1 MQGKPGAQKQPAV
14 AAATVIQTHIV
25 ERLACAN
32 MEQVM
37 RNRAVV
43 FVPVVARFGRRMCR
57 YSTAIGTGIVTTN
70 YTYLRLRLVP
80 IRFQAPVHSRGIAF
94 TTPRFTASLAGMIVF
109 GDGPSLPL
117 NVHWDLMNE
126 ASIAIRCTTYL

>member
-43 FVPVVARFGRRMCR
+43 FVPVVARFERRVCR
-57 YSTAIGTGIVTTN
+57 YSTPIVTGTVTTL
-70 YTYLRLRLVP
+70 TYGFVSYP
-80 IRFQAPVHSRGIAF
+80 YAF
-94 TTPRFTASLAGMIVF
+94 KHQSIHEV
-109 GDGPSLPL
+109 LPL
-117 NVHWDLMNE
+117 QHRVLQHPWQ
-126 ASIAIRCTTYL
+126 T